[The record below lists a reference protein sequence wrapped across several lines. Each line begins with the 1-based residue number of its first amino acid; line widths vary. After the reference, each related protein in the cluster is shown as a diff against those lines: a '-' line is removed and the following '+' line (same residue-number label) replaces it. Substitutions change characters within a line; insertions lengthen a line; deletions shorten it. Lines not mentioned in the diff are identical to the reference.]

1 MLSDDDITKLQLAVE
16 KSDLDQIQELLQDQ
30 DAEELTGLQLF
41 AEHTLLMYACE
52 RATPQVVE
60 LLLSKGTQFHE
71 LEWSANNELKSTL
84 RNENH
89 RNEILPLVLKATP
102 GDIKEELIKTDWDPD
117 ELSQGEAKSPLEM
130 ARELEDQTCFDLLK
144 NS

>member
-1 MLSDDDITKLQLAVE
+1 MLSDDDITKLQIAVE
-16 KSDLDQIQELLQDQ
+16 ESELNQI
-30 DAEELTGLQLF
+30 EELIEGQGEGYLTDLQLF

-52 RATPQVVE
+52 KSSPEVVE
-60 LLLSKGTQFHE
+60 LLLSKGTQFQE

-84 RNENH
+84 RNETH

-102 GDIKEELIKTDWDPD
+102 ADIKEEMIKSDWDPD
-117 ELSQGEAKSPLEM
+117 ELSQGEAKSPLDM

-144 NS
+144 DS